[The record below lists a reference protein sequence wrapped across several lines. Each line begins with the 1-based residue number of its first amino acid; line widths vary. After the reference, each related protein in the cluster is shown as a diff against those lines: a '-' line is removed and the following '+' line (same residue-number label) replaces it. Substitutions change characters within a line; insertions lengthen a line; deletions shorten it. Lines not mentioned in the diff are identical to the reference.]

1 MGITMRP
8 DIDNRQKRT
17 LSEQAYTQ
25 IKLMILRREFLP
37 GSPLVL
43 QTLAKKLG
51 VSRMPVIEAIRRL
64 ERDGLVEAVPQWG
77 AYVKQWTRD
86 EMLEAYC
93 IRRALEG
100 EAARYFVLRATA
112 AEKQRLV
119 ELSEEYDSAVM
130 SEIQDPSEVEVGR
143 IDAELHLH
151 VARACGFRRL
161 YELIETSKITT
172 TVITGLTLAILLDA
186 ATAKSYYRKLHGCH
200 KPMVAALLG
209 EDPEKAV
216 CTVWQHVDTSLELIM
231 KLEDKIQRER
241 VPGSK

>member
-1 MGITMRP
+1 MGLTMRP
-8 DIDNRQKRT
+8 DTENGQKRT
-17 LSEQAYTQ
+17 LSEHAYAQ
-25 IKLMILRREFLP
+25 IKAMIFRREFLP
-37 GSPLVL
+37 GAPLVL

-100 EAARYFVLRATA
+100 EAARYFVQRASA

-119 ELSEEYDSAVM
+119 ELSEEFDAAVM
-130 SEIQDPSEVEVGR
+130 SEMPEPGEVDR
-143 IDAELHLH
+143 IDAELHLQ
-151 VARACGFRRL
+151 VARSSGFRRL

-172 TVITGLTLAILLDA
+172 TVITGLMLVVIRDA
-186 ATAKSYYRKLHGCH
+186 ETAKAYYRKLYGCH
-200 KPMVAALLG
+200 KPMVEALLG

-216 CTVWQHVDTSLELIM
+216 GAVWQHVDTSLEVIM
-231 KLEDKIQRER
+231 KLEDKTQRDQLAAR
-241 VPGSK
+241 K